1 MRLPQLFR
9 SEALAARQVTSFG
22 QIVLIRPLS
31 FSVMTA
37 GALILATLLV
47 AFFTWGTYTKR
58 STVQGQIV
66 PASGL
71 VKVYPLQAG
80 ILLKKYV
87 TEGQTVKKGDVLFVL
102 SSDRQ
107 SGSQGN
113 IQAAISSNVAER
125 RQSFEDEL
133 SKTALVQKD
142 EYDALTKK
150 IASLQSELSA
160 LGGQIDS
167 QKSRVELAEESVVR
181 YKGLLAQDYISKEQ
195 LQQKQEELIDQR
207 LRLQSLERDQIN
219 LARDLADQKNALGTL
234 SLRQQN
240 QRAQLQRSISS
251 TEQDLTESEAKRQLL
266 VTAPEAG
273 TATAVIGEVGQMADG
288 NRPLVSIVPAS
299 TILEAHLYAPSRTVG
314 FIKASDQVLLR
325 YQAYP
330 YQKFGHA
337 KGIVLSVS
345 RTALTANE
353 LATTLSSTSIGSSE
367 PLYLVTVALSSQT
380 VRAYGRPEQLQ
391 TGMLLDADVLQEKR
405 HLYEWVLEPLYSLTG
420 KLF

>member
-1 MRLPQLFR
+1 MMTVGALV
-9 SEALAARQVTSFG
+9 LAAL
-22 QIVLIRPLS
+22 LI
-31 FSVMTA
+31 
-37 GALILATLLV
+37 
-47 AFFTWGTYTKR
+47 AFFAWGTYTKR
-58 STVQGQIV
+58 STVEGQLV
-66 PASGL
+66 PVSGL

-80 ILLKKYV
+80 ILLKKHV
-87 TEGQTVKKGDVLFVL
+87 VEGQKVKKGDVLFVL

-107 SGSQGN
+107 SGMQGN
-113 IQAAISSNVAER
+113 IQASISANVAER

-133 SKTALVQKD
+133 AKTRTVQQD
-142 EYDALTKK
+142 ERDALTKK
-150 IASLQSELSA
+150 IASLESELSELA
-160 LGGQIDS
+160 VQIDS
-167 QKSRVELAEESVVR
+167 QKSRVKLAEESVTR
-181 YKGLLAQDYISKEQ
+181 YQGLLAQDYISKEQ
-195 LQQKQEELIDQR
+195 LQQKQEDLIDQR
-207 LRLQSLERDQIN
+207 LRVQSLERDRIN
-219 LARDLADQKNALGTL
+219 VARDLADQKNALSTL

-240 QRAQLQRSISS
+240 QLAQLQRSISS

-288 NRPLVSIVPAS
+288 NRPLVSIVPAGS
-299 TILEAHLYAPSRTVG
+299 ILEAHLYAPSRTVG
-314 FIKASDQVLLR
+314 FVKAGDPVLLR

-337 KGIVLSVS
+337 KGTVQSVS

-353 LATTLSSTSIGSSE
+353 LAATPSMTNAGSSE
-367 PLYLVTVALSSQT
+367 PLYLVTVALASQT
-380 VRAYGRPEQLQ
+380 VTAYGKPEQLQ